1 MGEDNVKVALQQF
14 LTSYRIT
21 LSPNC
26 QDEKSPTET
35 MFGRLTRTFFDILNP
50 KERMRGLQKNKE
62 GNCSSTRE
70 FKADASVCACDIWP
84 DDPPPQSEMRKN
96 GLKSEVRRRSPRE
109 RKQTKFL
116 QINPKL
122 KSYDQ
127 NYVV

>member
-1 MGEDNVKVALQQF
+1 MGEDNLKVALQQF

-35 MFGRLTRTFFDILNP
+35 MFGRLIRTFFGILNP
-50 KERMRGLQKNKE
+50 EERMRGLQKNKE

-70 FKADASVCACDIWP
+70 FKADNSVCACDIQP

-96 GLKSEVRRRSPRE
+96 WLKPEVRRSSRE

-127 NYVV
+127 NYIV